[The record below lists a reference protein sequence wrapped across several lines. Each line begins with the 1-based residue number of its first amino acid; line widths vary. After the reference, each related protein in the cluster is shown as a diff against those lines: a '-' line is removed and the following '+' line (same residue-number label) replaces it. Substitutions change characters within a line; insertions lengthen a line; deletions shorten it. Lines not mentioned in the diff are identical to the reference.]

1 MFNRPTVSRHP
12 DDLYKNGIQRP
23 SFYPAIDLLKSQFK
37 VIDLDSGTGKILKSS
52 MQCKYK
58 SDLLLLVFFVDYRRI
73 PRALSHVYFDPIT
86 PEHDSEINKIFKSLA
101 SVDPSDPPIRNRKLS
116 IWGRNLLVPE
126 STSKVAKFNFEEL
139 CGQPLSA
146 ADYLEVTKNF
156 TTVFV
161 LNVPKMDLNQKDLVR
176 CLFLND

>member
-1 MFNRPTVSRHP
+1 M
-12 DDLYKNGIQRP
+12 
-23 SFYPAIDLLKSQFK
+23 
-37 VIDLDSGTGKILKSS
+37 
-52 MQCKYK
+52 
-58 SDLLLLVFFVDYRRI
+58 
-73 PRALSHVYFDPIT
+73 YFDPIT

-176 CLFLND
+176 CPFLNN